1 MAAASKGPLKQTRPL
16 VLGQRRRGAGPHLG
30 EVQPHLLAVEVR
42 LVQPQ
47 PGLGRRQRIAE
58 ADPDP
63 PERLEVLERHLRVER
78 AEQSF
83 ETTLE
88 GDGEG

>member
-1 MAAASKGPLKQTRPL
+1 MKPTREL
-16 VLGQRRRGAGPHLG
+16 VLSQRQRGAEPHLCK
-30 EVQPHLLAVEVR
+30 VQPHLLAVEVR

-47 PGLGRRQRIAE
+47 PGLGRSQRVTE

-83 ETTLE
+83 EATLD
-88 GDGEG
+88 GDKRGL